1 MDRYD
6 KPPVGREET
15 AKFLEFIDCYKR
27 LNKWQQWRIL
37 ILICWSAFWCKL
49 KRLFWRAEKEQKAE
63 GAVWYGY
70 QDQMRVLLALY
81 ALAATAALY
90 AWLIWKAH

>member
-1 MDRYD
+1 MNRYD
-6 KPPVGREET
+6 KPPMSQEEA
-15 AKFLEFIDCYKR
+15 AKFLEFVECYKQMNR
-27 LNKWQQWRIL
+27 WQQWRIL
-37 ILICWSAFWCKL
+37 MLMRWFAFRDKL
-49 KRLFWRAEKEQKAE
+49 KRLFWRAEKEPKAE
-63 GAVWYGY
+63 GTVWFGY